1 MININQLNWFFFFY
15 LLFRD
20 IHLRLMSLVP
30 LKMYRWLFL
39 NGSPYL
45 LTIYLMP
52 NIYLFLGLSFI
63 YRLNWKL
70 FGSPDICFSSQSFGN
85 FNNFFPRT
93 IRRYFWWFRF
103 NSHSPLGSGNDLKIN
118 RLFRHAH
125 IHKHVLY
132 IRIV

>member
-20 IHLRLMSLVP
+20 IHLLLMNLVP

-39 NGSPYL
+39 NGYL

-52 NIYLFLGLSFI
+52 NIYLFLDLSFI